1 MFLKNCCLH
10 KRSFK
15 PSDPI
20 KPRKTTHHPYIILQ
34 LLIVGVY
41 FKFQYIIW
49 FVGIWFLSIT
59 HPLRFHCKSHC
70 NNSFRM
76 IFCTLLSS
84 SKSPTQD
91 SSCGYSKEHFIF
103 SPNAFL
109 SFHKHPHKSILSL
122 SGILFNV
129 FFYSNQTLQLSTLSA
144 HRGSLANSSV
154 AWLLKRHCCNCSAT
168 NRLFPQSHVHH
179 PSTPP
184 QYVAVK

>member
-1 MFLKNCCLH
+1 M
-10 KRSFK
+10 
-15 PSDPI
+15 
-20 KPRKTTHHPYIILQ
+20 
-34 LLIVGVY
+34 
-41 FKFQYIIW
+41 
-49 FVGIWFLSIT
+49 GIWFLSIT

-91 SSCGYSKEHFIF
+91 SNCGYSKEHFIF
-103 SPNAFL
+103 SPNAFW

-144 HRGSLANSSV
+144 PQGFIGQFLCGVVAKETLLQLLGNKSVIPPKSCTSSKYSPTICSCEIKSTARYNDIGIPFDLVFTISMDSLC
-154 AWLLKRHCCNCSAT
+154 LCR
-168 NRLFPQSHVHH
+168 
-179 PSTPP
+179 
-184 QYVAVK
+184 